1 MSTELLN
8 LDEAEKAFAVA
19 NTPLFLLR
27 KLQSDQ
33 NIASWADQEKDAVN
47 VYKCIESA
55 LKIVPNT
62 FREAVLPY
70 ALLVAISRKEDP
82 ALLRKAG
89 ELTAEHYPWFR
100 YLSTALIANF
110 RSTSVQTIHT
120 NGYPP
125 RPTCAQSRMPI
136 DLIWCGMA
144 MSLFQASHATSM
156 ISS

>member
-120 NGYPP
+120 SQRQVNPP
-125 RPTCAQSRMPI
+125 SRI
-136 DLIWCGMA
+136 DSNAPVKTLI
-144 MSLFQASHATSM
+144 LPR
-156 ISS
+156 